1 MSEGS
6 YWPKTW
12 KEAIPL
18 SVWGILVF
26 AAGFEGIATL
36 VHGEWLSSIAS
47 FVIMVGLT
55 AMLLHWQQLKEWLT
69 AINPNWVVGAVIVT
83 LAAIISLPFIEH
95 QNRPFLTPPP
105 DNELPN
111 KYTWETLTAD
121 NALSLRIALRSLP
134 KPDNFRVICVD
145 TECRTLALDFISVF
159 NSAEWAPYLDSKT
172 VYNVPSGMVLYQKD
186 INNRTLADT
195 IERRQKDDLE
205 YHP

>member
-83 LAAIISLPFIEH
+83 LAANYLFAIHRTS
-95 QNRPFLTPPP
+95 
-105 DNELPN
+105 
-111 KYTWETLTAD
+111 KSAVS
-121 NALSLRIALRSLP
+121 NAATR
-134 KPDNFRVICVD
+134 
-145 TECRTLALDFISVF
+145 
-159 NSAEWAPYLDSKT
+159 
-172 VYNVPSGMVLYQKD
+172 
-186 INNRTLADT
+186 
-195 IERRQKDDLE
+195 
-205 YHP
+205 